1 MVVQTWGSGD
11 SRGGTVPPPSSSTGT
26 AAGIPQDELTVLN
39 APPPDA
45 SMEEG
50 GTFVLASASAGG
62 TGANATASS
71 SVDGEAFN
79 NGE

>member
-1 MVVQTWGSGD
+1 M
-11 SRGGTVPPPSSSTGT
+11 
-26 AAGIPQDELTVLN
+26 LN